1 MRRLWPL
8 SRRPA
13 RLLTQAALAAGLA
26 SALPLWAVAQTPSE
40 VCRERWAAFEAGAR
54 SKSLEAASAAEKSLA
69 ATPGCGRERV
79 AAKEAM
85 LGLYRAEAD
94 RLKREGVPPA
104 VQLAALEAALPYG
117 NAWNAW
123 DIHARIGDLRRR
135 TPAADGQP
143 DHSAVSLAYDEAVRA
158 IDLAP
163 PSARPAEAEVAR
175 LVGLAYQY
183 EALSPTPVPRRATF
197 TRIARQIDVERTP
210 VPLQFVYDSDKLT
223 EAGLAQAQNLLG
235 LLKEEGMPPIR
246 LIGHTDPKGSDA
258 YNDKLS
264 VRRAVAA
271 RNVLIAGG
279 YPADRI
285 DTEGRGKR
293 DIDKLRIVDRG
304 EFTVEQIHQMLRR
317 VEVAPKP

>member
-1 MRRLWPL
+1 PCAAATFPRREQPRCHRRAGGLGPHRGLLRGRQPLRRRQQGRERPADGDAPRRAGGGGAGHPGGGRHGGGAGALAGDHAAVRGRPPVRLRHRARAYQGRPVRRLYRRSGRGAGDRARPASAPELMRPMSPCEPPMRRLWPL

-183 EALSPTPVPRRATF
+183 EALSPT
-197 TRIARQIDVERTP
+197 
-210 VPLQFVYDSDKLT
+210 
-223 EAGLAQAQNLLG
+223 
-235 LLKEEGMPPIR
+235 
-246 LIGHTDPKGSDA
+246 
-258 YNDKLS
+258 
-264 VRRAVAA
+264 
-271 RNVLIAGG
+271 
-279 YPADRI
+279 
-285 DTEGRGKR
+285 
-293 DIDKLRIVDRG
+293 
-304 EFTVEQIHQMLRR
+304 
-317 VEVAPKP
+317 